1 MRRDH
6 RHGNAPRQ
14 HPRRYRRRRTAVPF
28 HEQTLPPMVLPMRYP
43 GRPPPPPPPGA
54 GSKVRA
60 AAPRRRGGVGARIT
74 AIVSP
79 PRRPRSRGSSSHQN
93 SAPRH
98 EPVDPPE
105 RRVVCDR
112 PGRPH
117 GGGGLIAASVC
128 LLLLSI
134 RGARSPRRRRCAPS
148 ESVSVRGGDGR
159 AGPSPRNPAEKRAG
173 RGDGRT
179 GKRIPPP
186 PSESAVVAAAAA
198 AARRRRCD
206 NGSLGC
212 SSPRNRAP

>member
-79 PRRPRSRGSSSHQN
+79 PRWPRSRGSSSHQN

-98 EPVDPPE
+98 EPVNPPE

>member
-1 MRRDH
+1 MRDGRRCDDSSDVASASYLRPRRFEIHFRDTRRRHPVSMENDIGGVVVRRDH

-14 HPRRYRRRRTAVPF
+14 HPRRYHRRRMAVPE

-74 AIVSP
+74 AIVPP

-134 RGARSPRRRRCAPS
+134 RGA
-148 ESVSVRGGDGR
+148 
-159 AGPSPRNPAEKRAG
+159 
-173 RGDGRT
+173 
-179 GKRIPPP
+179 
-186 PSESAVVAAAAA
+186 
-198 AARRRRCD
+198 
-206 NGSLGC
+206 
-212 SSPRNRAP
+212 

>member
-79 PRRPRSRGSSSHQN
+79 PRWPRSRGSSSHQN

-98 EPVDPPE
+98 EPVDPPDLRDGGRD
-105 RRVVCDR
+105 RRRISGAALQARHIPRAPPLRPNAIMAHSPKSDR
-112 PGRPH
+112 SRSGASRP
-117 GGGGLIAASVC
+117 LASMRYRIAAVRVRIRDE
-128 LLLLSI
+128 LLSCS
-134 RGARSPRRRRCAPS
+134 ARWA
-148 ESVSVRGGDGR
+148 
-159 AGPSPRNPAEKRAG
+159 
-173 RGDGRT
+173 
-179 GKRIPPP
+179 
-186 PSESAVVAAAAA
+186 
-198 AARRRRCD
+198 
-206 NGSLGC
+206 
-212 SSPRNRAP
+212 